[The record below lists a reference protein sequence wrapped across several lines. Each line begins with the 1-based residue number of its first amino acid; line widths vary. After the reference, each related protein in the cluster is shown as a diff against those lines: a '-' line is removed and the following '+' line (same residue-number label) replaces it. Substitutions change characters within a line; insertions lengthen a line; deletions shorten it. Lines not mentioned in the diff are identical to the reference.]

1 MGRPPRFCFY
11 FRDSAS
17 CFPVASS
24 VICSQRR
31 TNAYSDQQMTVRYRP
46 PFQNGAGPANAVTAT
61 EVEKLIKVAKDNQYG
76 HADVALILIAFRSA
90 SLNLR
95 RPKNSKP
102 LAHPLRG
109 DEIRALRKLRRNF
122 QTSDLTAWKTDHSP

>member
-1 MGRPPRFCFY
+1 
-11 FRDSAS
+11 
-17 CFPVASS
+17 
-24 VICSQRR
+24 
-31 TNAYSDQQMTVRYRP
+31 MTIRCLP

-61 EVEKLIKVAKDNQYG
+61 EVEQLIKAAKDDQYC
-76 HADVALILIAFRSA
+76 HPDVALILIAFRSA

-109 DEIRALRKLRRNF
+109 DEIRTLRELRRKF
-122 QTSDLTAWKTDHSP
+122 QTSELTAWRT